1 MCSHCEAAAK
11 HMATYHW
18 KSDVTRIAIPTTMPR
33 FAASFLHDTGF
44 QALTS
49 NDLDVLKKFFPFGDP
64 PYGVALDNGRE
75 QGPVSHYDEPEPAG
89 ELRKLGFID

>member
-1 MCSHCEAAAK
+1 
-11 HMATYHW
+11 
-18 KSDVTRIAIPTTMPR
+18 MPQ
-33 FAASFLHDTGF
+33 FAASFLHDTKF

-49 NDLDVLKKFFPFGDP
+49 NDLDMLKKIFPFGDP

-75 QGPVSHYDEPEPAG
+75 QGPVAHYDEPEPAG